1 VPTPEKAR
9 KTLLIQGLYY
19 VATGVWPVLHRQ
31 SFEAVSGRKHDF
43 WLAETVGLV
52 TAAVGLSLC
61 QASRSKTPSP
71 EAKLLALTAAAGFA
85 AIDLRYG
92 LTRRI
97 PPAYLLDG
105 LAQLAFIRTGIG
117 VHPG

>member
-1 VPTPEKAR
+1 VSTPEKTR
-9 KTLLIQGLYY
+9 KTLLFQGVYY
-19 VATGVWPVLHRQ
+19 IATGVWPVLHRR

-43 WLAETVGLV
+43 WLAETVGVV

-61 QASRSKTPSP
+61 LASRSKTPSP
-71 EAKLLALTAAAGFA
+71 EAKLLGVAAAAGFA

-97 PPAYLLDG
+97 RPVYLLDG

-117 VHPG
+117 LRPG